1 MHNFI
6 KQLMIKIL
14 ASILTSVLII
24 TGSFLAPKQKITVTV
39 INATN
44 NNGKVSF
51 ALFDENGIPTED
63 YGASNNILTFGLS
76 SYSDSKFT
84 LAEEDLTL
92 EAKF

>member
-1 MHNFI
+1 
-6 KQLMIKIL
+6 MIKIL

-51 ALFDENGIPTED
+51 ALFDEVTWNTH
-63 YGASNNILTFGLS
+63 
-76 SYSDSKFT
+76 
-84 LAEEDLTL
+84 
-92 EAKF
+92 